1 MIMNIVLVVVLAIIC
16 PMLLVTPAAGAFVPS
31 LPLFGGIGVAVAGRD
46 AIDAAASAPP
56 SGCNYCDAFSRPAPF
71 RSRLLSTSAKA
82 KTTVKC
88 PTFTNGLSAAV
99 VEAIVEEGVLGISS
113 DDDRGDEVA
122 SSSPLSATKRFG
134 INSRGA
140 KMNEVNMFR
149 S

>member
-1 MIMNIVLVVVLAIIC
+1 MMSQMTMIKLYALLIFVLSRN
-16 PMLLVTPAAGAFVPS
+16 GS
-31 LPLFGGIGVAVAGRD
+31 
-46 AIDAAASAPP
+46 PP
-56 SGCNYCDAFSRPAPF
+56 SGCYCYYCDAFSRPAAF
-71 RSRLLSTSAKA
+71 RSRLLSTSAK
-82 KTTVKC
+82 TTVKC
-88 PTFTNGLSAAV
+88 PTFTYGLSAAV

-113 DDDRGDEVA
+113 GDDRGDEVA